1 MAEERTVQTVVVGA
15 GQAGLAVGYHL
26 TRHGHEVVLLDAAEA
41 VGDSW
46 RARWD
51 SLRLFTPPASTRC
64 PACLSPA
71 GARTTRPRTPWPPS
85 WPATP
90 STSPYRFSSAPG
102 CRRCTARGRSTW

>member
-51 SLRLFTPPASTRC
+51 SLRLFTP
-64 PACLSPA
+64 A
-71 GARTTRPRTPWPPS
+71 GFDSLPRLPFPGRRSHHPS
-85 WPATP
+85 KDAV
-90 STSPYRFSSAPG
+90 A
-102 CRRCTARGRSTW
+102 A